1 MSEPRADLPR
11 DPALDELPVDPDLD
25 VRGTWEPSCEAVS
38 DRDRGARWPR
48 LHGDVLAAVFL
59 GGCVG
64 GVTRY
69 GAVATWPGAPGAFPW
84 STLAVNLVGALVLAV
99 VVVIAAEVRPSRY
112 LRPLLGT
119 GFCGALTTFSSVVVA
134 VAQLLSEGRGAV
146 AASYLA
152 ANIVGGL
159 ATAALGLVAARGL
172 AENRR
177 RAHEDRSR

>member
-1 MSEPRADLPR
+1 M
-11 DPALDELPVDPDLD
+11 
-25 VRGTWEPSCEAVS
+25 
-38 DRDRGARWPR
+38 
-48 LHGDVLAAVFL
+48 LAAVFL

-64 GVTRY
+64 GVARY
-69 GAVATWPGAPGAFPW
+69 GAVATWPGAPRAFPW

-99 VVVIAAEVRPSRY
+99 VVVIAAEVRPRRY

-134 VAQLLSEGRGAV
+134 VAQLLGEGRAAV
-146 AASYLA
+146 AVSYLA

-177 RAHEDRSR
+177 RANENRSR